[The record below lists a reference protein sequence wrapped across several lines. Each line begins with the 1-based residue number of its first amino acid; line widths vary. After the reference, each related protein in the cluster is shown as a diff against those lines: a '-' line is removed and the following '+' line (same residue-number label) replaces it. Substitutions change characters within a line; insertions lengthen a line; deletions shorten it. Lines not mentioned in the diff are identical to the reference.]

1 MIGRFVLNRAH
12 FIFPRSKKSFNR
24 LVETFGVQKCKIYN
38 ESPDITINLK
48 QNHSIKT
55 SIPKDAIIISP
66 SAILFNQIGQKYIDF
81 IINLIAFFSDRQVF
95 LLNHCYTKNDKISD
109 QYVIDLVASKVKN
122 VSIISPEYDV
132 KDLKAIFSNSL
143 LVLTSRYH
151 VLVGSV
157 SVNTPS
163 LCIGWNTKYEEFLK
177 LYDRT
182 NYELSVNDLSGA
194 LSEIISVIN
203 NINKERKHLESLNK
217 INSSLVCLGENKL
230 CSLLKK

>member
-1 MIGRFVLNRAH
+1 M
-12 FIFPRSKKSFNR
+12 
-24 LVETFGVQKCKIYN
+24 
-38 ESPDITINLK
+38 
-48 QNHSIKT
+48 
-55 SIPKDAIIISP
+55 
-66 SAILFNQIGQKYIDF
+66 
-81 IINLIAFFSDRQVF
+81 
-95 LLNHCYTKNDKISD
+95 
-109 QYVIDLVASKVKN
+109 IDLVASKVKN

-217 INSSLVCLGENKL
+217 INSSLVCFGRK
-230 CSLLKK
+230 